1 MGRAGR
7 EDAWLGGVVT
17 SVPSKATL
25 PTLQTCASGQS
36 DRNIGGVRI
45 YLTRD
50 APSQTRQYLEEQA
63 KSHILSLLLIGVDI
77 LQLTLAGGE
86 GTVWSS
92 SEIKLQFCVLLSST
106 RLGQWATWTQLTSKN
121 IK

>member
-1 MGRAGR
+1 MGRAGC

-36 DRNIGGVRI
+36 DRNIGGI
-45 YLTRD
+45 LLTRD

-63 KSHILSLLLIGVDI
+63 KSHILSLVLIGVDI

-106 RLGQWATWTQLTSKN
+106 RLGLWAT
-121 IK
+121 